1 MIFLSANKLYRMQ
14 ITISTA
20 EARKTTYLCVTM
32 TLFYLMVSLLDFL
45 GIYKIDLRDLIALC
59 FIFIYKSF
67 LIPGLTLKRQH
78 KNGFYSYV

>member
-59 FIFIYKSF
+59 FILIYK
-67 LIPGLTLKRQH
+67 
-78 KNGFYSYV
+78 